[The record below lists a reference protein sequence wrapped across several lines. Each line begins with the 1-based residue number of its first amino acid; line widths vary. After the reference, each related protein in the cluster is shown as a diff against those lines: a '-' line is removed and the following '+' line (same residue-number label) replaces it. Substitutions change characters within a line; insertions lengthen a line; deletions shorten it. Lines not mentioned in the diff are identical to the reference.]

1 MSALKILQ
9 INTEKG
15 WRGGERQTLF
25 TMKGLARAGQD
36 VRLVCLRDS
45 PLARRARAESLAVSE
60 VKTQAGALRF
70 LATQGRDFDILHA
83 QTGRGQS
90 LAVMT
95 RPLHGRRIVY
105 TRRVDF
111 VPRGTLS
118 LLKYHYTHQTVA
130 ISQAIKDILE
140 GTLPGRQVE
149 VIPSCLDTTVSLRSP
164 SAEALSLKKRL
175 TPGKIIACAA
185 ALVPH
190 KDPLTLVRAAARLR
204 DESDLDFVIVHFGRG
219 PMKAEVRREISR
231 LGLKR
236 SYLLMGFEQD
246 LESFFPVFDLF
257 VMSSQEEGLGSSV
270 LDAFRYRV
278 PVVSTDA
285 GGLKDLVSGRGLIC
299 PVGDPVCLARS
310 MARVLR
316 SPEAFQDMTSK
327 ARAYVVREHSLEE
340 MTRRYIRLYREVL
353 NPAALT

>member
-1 MSALKILQ
+1 MKILQ

-25 TMKGLARAGQD
+25 TMKGLALAGQD
-36 VRLVCLRDS
+36 AKLLCLRDS
-45 PLARRARAESLAVSE
+45 PLARRAHEASLPAVE
-60 VKTQAGALRF
+60 VHSQAGAFKYL
-70 LATQGRDFDILHA
+70 TCKGRDFDILHA

-111 VPRGTLS
+111 VPRGNLS

-130 ISQAIKDILE
+130 ISRAIKDILE
-140 GTLPGRQVE
+140 GTLPGRQIE

-164 SAEALSLKKRL
+164 SAEALRLKKRL
-175 TPGKIIACAA
+175 APGKIIACAA

-204 DESDLDFVIVHFGRG
+204 DERDLDFVIVHFGRG
-219 PMKAEVRREISR
+219 PLEAEVRREIRR
-231 LGLKR
+231 LGLRR

-246 LESFFPVFDLF
+246 LESFFPVFDMF

-285 GGLKDLVSGRGLIC
+285 GGLKELVSGRGLIC

-316 SPEAFQDMTSK
+316 CPESLQDMTSK
-327 ARAYVVREHSLEE
+327 ARAYVLREHGLEE
-340 MTRRYIRLYREVL
+340 MTRRYIRLYRQVL